1 MAPGTRQLHD
11 FCWINILSP
20 EPAAA
25 KDFFA
30 KLLGWTYGE
39 IPGMGY
45 AIKLAGRDVGGL
57 FDAKGPDGSPVPPM
71 IGVMVKVASA
81 DAASARAIELGGKGE
96 PAFDVGPQG
105 RMAVLHDPNGANID
119 VWEGKASQGTDCDPM
134 AIGAPSWFE
143 TLTTTPDTAR
153 PFYEKLFG
161 WTGEATQMGPINYTT
176 FSLGK
181 DHPVAGMMAMDDEM
195 KAVMSPHWGVYFT
208 VADPDATA
216 KVVESLGGSVTVPA
230 MDIEGV
236 GRFAGVVSPHG
247 VHFYVI
253 RYAAK

>member
-11 FCWINILSP
+11 FCWINIRSP

-30 KLLGWTYGE
+30 KVLGWTFGE

-45 AIKLAGRDVGGL
+45 AIKLGGRDVGGL
-57 FDAKGPDGSPVPPM
+57 FDAKGPDGSSTPPG

-105 RMAVLHDPNGANID
+105 RMAVLHDPTGANID
-119 VWEGKASQGTDCDPM
+119 VWEGKGSQGTDADIMLP
-134 AIGAPSWFE
+134 GAPSWFE
-143 TLTTTPDTAR
+143 LLTDAPDMAF

-161 WTGEATQMGPINYTT
+161 WRSEKMPMTDIEYST
-176 FSLGK
+176 FSRGG
-181 DHPVAGMMAMDDEM
+181 PMPIAGMMTMNAEM
-195 KAVMSPHWGVYFT
+195 KARMSPHWGVYFT

-230 MDIEGV
+230 MDIDGV
-236 GRFAGVVSPHG
+236 GRFAGVASPHG
-247 VHFYVI
+247 VCFYVI
-253 RYAAK
+253 RYEAM